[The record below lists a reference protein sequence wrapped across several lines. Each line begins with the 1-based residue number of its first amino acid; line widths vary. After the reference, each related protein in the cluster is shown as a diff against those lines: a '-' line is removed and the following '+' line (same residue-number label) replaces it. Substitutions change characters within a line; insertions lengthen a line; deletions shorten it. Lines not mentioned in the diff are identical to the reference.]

1 MDVVIRPA
9 LADEIAV
16 LRDVERDGDRRYA
29 GYDGVPVG
37 FDDTVAPSTLEEAR
51 GDGRLW
57 VASPVVA
64 VGPGRTSDDGTI
76 IGFAMAEPLDG
87 DAHLAQL
94 SVRLAFQGR
103 GVGGRLVDAVCRWAR
118 EQAMGAVTLR
128 TFSDV
133 AWNRPL
139 YEHLGFA
146 VVPEGR
152 WTPAMRTLVEGDG
165 DLGLDVAR
173 RVVMRLALSTG

>member
-1 MDVVIRPA
+1 
-9 LADEIAV
+9 
-16 LRDVERDGDRRYA
+16 
-29 GYDGVPVG
+29 
-37 FDDTVAPSTLEEAR
+37 
-51 GDGRLW
+51 
-57 VASPVVA
+57 
-64 VGPGRTSDDGTI
+64 
-76 IGFAMAEPLDG
+76 
-87 DAHLAQL
+87 
-94 SVRLAFQGR
+94 
-103 GVGGRLVDAVCRWAR
+103 
-118 EQAMGAVTLR
+118 VTLR